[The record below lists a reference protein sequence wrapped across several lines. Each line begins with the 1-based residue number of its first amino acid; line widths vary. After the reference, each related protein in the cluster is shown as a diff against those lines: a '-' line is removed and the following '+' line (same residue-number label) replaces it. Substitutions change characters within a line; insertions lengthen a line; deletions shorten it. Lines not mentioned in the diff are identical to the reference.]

1 MPNILQSAFMNT
13 WHPPEC
19 ESHLGTTLCPPV
31 VQSQLGGSRV
41 FMTTLFEALDFNN
54 LAIGAVIGA
63 VVGFFSMAGGS
74 GCGKVDLHVKRLAL
88 QVSDLQK
95 KLDALLK
102 HQGIEMPSPTSDLS
116 PELQVMAKEPNQK
129 IAAIRHYRQE
139 HPGVGLAEAKERIE
153 EFSKTG
159 R

>member
-1 MPNILQSAFMNT
+1 MFMI
-13 WHPPEC
+13 
-19 ESHLGTTLCPPV
+19 TL
-31 VQSQLGGSRV
+31 LA
-41 FMTTLFEALDFNN
+41 TLDFNS
-54 LAIGAVIGA
+54 LAIGAAIGA
-63 VVGFFSMAGGS
+63 VVGFFSVGTGY
-74 GCGKVDLHVKRLAL
+74 GKVEVNVKRLAL

-102 HQGIEMPSPTSDLS
+102 HQGIEMPPQGSDLS
-116 PELQVMAKEPNQK
+116 PEVQMLAKDPNQK
-129 IAAIRHYRQE
+129 IAAIKLYREE